1 MSSSLVRQR
10 VYEFREVVSKLQ
22 ENDSAP
28 VVLLTTKRLGDL
40 NSSLQTLLDTS
51 IAEQKLAIR
60 SQLRAEGSK
69 NASLTSPSFTN
80 PIPLPNPYSA
90 PGPLVSYFQ
99 RSGQNLSGVDELL
112 ARKSQ
117 LHFQLTRA
125 KCSSKHWQVC
135 LVRCANIFVS
145 QLPTSNVDNCRRLP
159 AWIRQEMEHFCQQ
172 CFLPLCFYG
181 LDFPCFDAQYEL
193 EEEDLARLGEGL
205 EVSHQVFAQHH
216 LVYLFKA
223 VVQPVVVQWTSALLT
238 SDKLSEQE
246 FRHRI
251 NLVLPLV
258 RFLPQVGLVVAKLF
272 TQFAEAEHPTA
283 EDMVEW
289 RLLLSRFKILI

>member
-10 VYEFREVVSKLQ
+10 VNEFREVVSKLQ

-40 NSSLQTLLDTS
+40 NASLQTLLDTS

-60 SQLRAEGSK
+60 SQLRVEGSK
-69 NASLTSPSFTN
+69 HALPSSAN
-80 PIPLPNPYSA
+80 PPALPNPYSA

-112 ARKSQ
+112 ARRAQ
-117 LHFQLTRA
+117 LRAQMARA

-135 LVRCANIFVS
+135 LARCASVFVS
-145 QLPTSNVDNCRRLP
+145 QLPTSNSDNCRRLP
-159 AWIRQEMEHFCQQ
+159 AWIRQEMEHFCQGV
-172 CFLPLCFYG
+172 FLPLCFYG

-193 EEEDLARLGEGL
+193 EEEDLSRLGQGL
-205 EVSHQVFAQHH
+205 EVSHHVLAQHH

-238 SDKLSEQE
+238 SDRLSEQE

-272 TQFAEAEHPTA
+272 TQFAETEHPSA

-289 RLLLSRFKILI
+289 RLLLSRFKISV